1 MNSNPSVRFFDEQ
14 FQRQVVA
21 GDAAL
26 NPFESAALP
35 HLHGEVLDFGCG
47 MGNLAIEAA
56 RRGCSV
62 VALDASHAAIE
73 HLRWVADRD
82 DLPIETEEADLRS
95 YEITKD
101 FDAVV
106 CIGLL
111 MFFDCPS
118 AYHQLSNLQ
127 SRVRPGGLAAV
138 NVLIEGTSFMDM
150 FSPEGHCL
158 FKQDELRQRFKDWE
172 ILSYEQQEFAAPAN
186 TRKVF
191 ATLIARKPEETRAAA

>member
-1 MNSNPSVRFFDEQ
+1 
-14 FQRQVVA
+14 
-21 GDAAL
+21 
-26 NPFESAALP
+26 
-35 HLHGEVLDFGCG
+35 
-47 MGNLAIEAA
+47 
-56 RRGCSV
+56 V

-73 HLRWVADRD
+73 HLRLVADRD